1 MLMDKTYQAHS
12 MAIPIKA
19 KMEYSSHE
27 KGVASSYADPASVPE
42 SSSVRGSYS
51 SAAFAGAKNAMMR
64 SIIAFA
70 SVSGAV
76 DLFRGLHEDVV
87 EAWSSC
93 IGTLRPRRGGR
104 GGEVR
109 VNCAPSSVEGYD
121 ALLPAACHGEG
132 KEGDGDVGSRKA
144 AHKPTEA
151 SEKRGMA
158 SRDEQWRPL
167 LSIRSWRSKLRAQ
180 TN

>member
-42 SSSVRGSYS
+42 SSSARGSYS
-51 SAAFAGAKNAMMR
+51 SAAFAGGKNAMMR

-76 DLFRGLHEDVV
+76 DLFRGQHEDVV

-151 SEKRGMA
+151 SEKRGRTVETPVVNPVLA
-158 SRDEQWRPL
+158 FEVTRTDQL
-167 LSIRSWRSKLRAQ
+167 KV
-180 TN
+180 N